1 MLTIAAMS
9 KVEALANIPI
19 FSLLGDAEREALATH
34 IDVVKLEEGQTVFS
48 YGDPGDSM
56 YVLMSGAVEVFVK
69 NKTGERVTLE
79 RNGPGDFF
87 GEISLLDAGPRTAS
101 AIVVK
106 AGEAL
111 LIDRG
116 DLDEL
121 FRVKPAAA
129 MDLLSATGRRLR
141 ATALLLRNQATRN
154 VNDAVED
161 KRNLVMRI
169 ADGVASFSG
178 SIEFLILHIF
188 VFFAWIITNLHL
200 LPFGD
205 FDPFPFGL
213 LTMVV
218 SLEAII
224 LSTLL
229 LFSSNR
235 QAAHD
240 KVQNDIE
247 YEVNLKAELQIQHM
261 HEKLDRMNSEV
272 LQRLETLEKNT
283 RAGGVK
289 ADAAPP
295 SRT

>member
-1 MLTIAAMS
+1 MSAIA
-9 KVEALANIPI
+9 EALAQIPI
-19 FSLLGDAEREALATH
+19 FSLLDEQERETLASH
-34 IDVVKLEEGQTVFS
+34 IEEVELEKGKTVFET
-48 YGDPGDSM
+48 GDPGDSM
-56 YVLMSGAVEVFVK
+56 FVLRSGAVEVYVK

-101 AIVVK
+101 AVVTE
-106 AGEAL
+106 GGHAL
-111 LIDRG
+111 VIDRN

-121 FRVKPAAA
+121 FRLKPAAA
-129 MDLLSATGRRLR
+129 LDLLGATGRRLR
-141 ATALLLRNQATRN
+141 ATAMLLRNQATRN
-154 VNDAVED
+154 VNAAVED
-161 KRNLVMRI
+161 KRTIIMRV
-169 ADGVASFSG
+169 ADGVAAFSG
-178 SIEFLILHIF
+178 SIEFLILHIVIFF
-188 VFFAWIITNLHL
+188 VWIIFNVHV
-200 LPFGD
+200 LPWGN

-247 YEVNLKAELQIQHM
+247 YEVNLKAELQIQHL
-261 HEKLDRMNSEV
+261 HEKLDKMNAEV
-272 LQRLETLEKNT
+272 LKRLAVLEKLSPLSQLPKPAQGNSSNSPT
-283 RAGGVK
+283 
-289 ADAAPP
+289 P
-295 SRT
+295 

>member
-1 MLTIAAMS
+1 MGVLTMRAMS
-9 KVEALANIPI
+9 KVDALANIPI
-19 FSLLGDAEREALATH
+19 FSLLDEGEREALATH
-34 IDVVKLEEGQTVFS
+34 IEVVKLDEGQTMFS

-56 YVLMSGAVEVFVK
+56 YVLLSGAVEVFVK

-79 RNGPGDFF
+79 HNGPGDFF

-101 AIVVK
+101 AVVVK

-141 ATALLLRNQATRN
+141 QTAMLLRNQATRN

-161 KRNLVMRI
+161 KRNLIMRI
-169 ADGVASFSG
+169 ADGVAAFSG
-178 SIEFLILHIF
+178 SIEFLLLHI
-188 VFFAWIITNLHL
+188 VIFFTWIITNLKL

-218 SLEAII
+218 SLEAIM

-247 YEVNLKAELQIQHM
+247 YEVNLKAEMQIQHL

-272 LQRLETLEKNT
+272 LQRLSSLEK
-283 RAGGVK
+283 VK
-289 ADAAPP
+289 APEAGAPT
-295 SRT
+295 SKV

>member
-1 MLTIAAMS
+1 MS
-9 KVEALANIPI
+9 ANAEALAQIPI
-19 FSLLGDAEREALATH
+19 FSLLDDGERETLASH
-34 IDVVKLEEGQTVFS
+34 IEVVPLEKGSTVFNT
-48 YGDPGDSM
+48 GDPGDSM
-56 YVLMSGAVEVFVK
+56 YVIRSGAVEVFVK
-69 NKTGERVTLE
+69 NKTGERMTLE

-101 AIVVK
+101 AIVTE

-111 LIDRG
+111 VIDRD

-121 FRVKPAAA
+121 FRLKPAAA
-129 MDLLSATGRRLR
+129 LDLLGATGRRLR
-141 ATALLLRNQATRN
+141 ATSMLLRNQATRN
-154 VNDAVED
+154 VNEEVED
-161 KRNLVMRI
+161 KRTIIMRV
-169 ADGVASFSG
+169 ADGVAAFSG
-178 SIEFLILHIF
+178 SIEFLILHI
-188 VFFAWIITNLHL
+188 VIFFIWIIFNVHV
-200 LPFGD
+200 LPWGN

-247 YEVNLKAELQIQHM
+247 YEVNLKAEMQIQHL
-261 HEKLDRMNSEV
+261 HEKFDKMNAEV
-272 LQRLETLEKNT
+272 LKRLAVLERLSPGSQLPKPP
-283 RAGGVK
+283 
-289 ADAAPP
+289 AATAPTQTNP
-295 SRT
+295 

>member
-1 MLTIAAMS
+1 MS
-9 KVEALANIPI
+9 KADALANIPI
-19 FSLLGDAEREALATH
+19 FALLDEQERETLASH
-34 IDVVKLEEGQTVFS
+34 IEVVPVADGQLLWS

-79 RNGPGDFF
+79 HNGPGDFF

-111 LIDRG
+111 VIDRN

-121 FRVKPAAA
+121 FRLKPAAA

-141 ATALLLRNQATRN
+141 QTAQLLRNQATRN
-154 VNDAVED
+154 VNEAMED
-161 KRNLVMRI
+161 KRTVFMRV
-169 ADGVASFSG
+169 ADGVAAFSG
-178 SIEFLILHIF
+178 SIEFLLLHI
-188 VFFAWIITNLHL
+188 VIFFLWIITNVHV
-200 LPFGD
+200 LPFGN

-235 QAAHD
+235 QASHD

-247 YEVNLKAELQIQHM
+247 YEVNLKAELQIQHL
-261 HEKLDRMNSEV
+261 HEKFDRMNSEV
-272 LQRLETLEKNT
+272 LQRLAHLEKLRT
-283 RAGGVK
+283 
-289 ADAAPP
+289 ADAAPT
-295 SRT
+295 SKA